1 MLNVNMKH
9 KRQAISLM
17 IILFISTLTFA
28 NPSPL
33 SVHFIDVG
41 QADSILVHTP
51 SGNNML
57 IDAGN
62 NADADTVT
70 SYLSRQKVKKLDV
83 LVGTHPHE
91 DHIGGMDVV
100 IQKFQIGKVYMPKKT
115 TNTRTFEDVLQA
127 VKDKGLKI
135 TSPVSGST
143 IALDPA
149 IKVEILAPNSASYKD
164 LNNYS
169 IVLKVTY
176 GKTSFLFT
184 GDAERESEKEM
195 LAKGY
200 NLKADVLKVGHH
212 GSNSSTSAAFL
223 KAVAPKY
230 AVICVGKDNDY
241 GHPKKEILDRLA
253 RARVKV
259 YRTDLNGTI
268 IAESDGEK
276 VTVKGRK

>member
-1 MLNVNMKH
+1 MKST
-9 KRQAISLM
+9 RLP
-17 IILFISTLTFA
+17 IILFIVLFVSTLTFA
-28 NPSPL
+28 NPSNL
-33 SVHFIDVG
+33 IVHFIDVG

-70 SYLSRQKVKKLDV
+70 SYLSGQGIKRLDV
-83 LVGTHPHE
+83 LIGTHPHE

-100 IQKFQIGKVYMPKKT
+100 IRQYPIGKVYMPKKT

-127 VKDKGLKI
+127 VKNKGLKI
-135 TSPVSGST
+135 TAPVAGSA
-143 IALDPA
+143 IDLDP
-149 IKVEILAPNSASYKD
+149 KVKVQILAPNSASYKD

-176 GKTSFLFT
+176 GKTSFLLT

-230 AVICVGKDNDY
+230 AVICVGMGNDY
-241 GHPKKEILDRLA
+241 GHPKQEILDRLS
-253 RARVKV
+253 RARVKIF
-259 YRTDLNGTI
+259 RTDLNGTI
-268 IAESDGEK
+268 IAESNGEK
-276 VTVKGRK
+276 VTIKGRK

>member
-1 MLNVNMKH
+1 MRTFKKSIITLSFIIVI
-9 KRQAISLM
+9 AFSSLG
-17 IILFISTLTFA
+17 LAASSL
-28 NPSPL
+28 L

-51 SGNNML
+51 SDNNML

-62 NADADTVT
+62 NADADTVK
-70 SYLSRQKVKKLDV
+70 SYLSRQGVKRLDV

-100 IQKFQIGKVYMPKKT
+100 IRQYPIGKVYMPKKT
-115 TNTRTFEDVLQA
+115 TNTRTFEDVLNA
-127 VKDKGLKI
+127 IKAKGLKI

-149 IKVEILAPNSASYKD
+149 VKIEILAPKSASYKD

-176 GKTSFLFT
+176 GKTSFLLT
-184 GDAERESEKEM
+184 GDAEKESEKEM

-223 KAVAPKY
+223 KAVSPKF
-230 AVICVGKDNDY
+230 AVICVGQGNDY
-241 GHPKKEILDRLA
+241 GHPKQEILNRLE
-253 RARVKV
+253 RAGVKV
-259 YRTDLNGTI
+259 FRTDRDGTVV
-268 IAESDGEK
+268 AESDGQK
-276 VTVKGRK
+276 INIKTAR

>member
-1 MLNVNMKH
+1 MKL
-9 KRQAISLM
+9 KKLPIIFLT
-17 IILFISTLTFA
+17 ILFVSTLTFA
-28 NPSPL
+28 APASL

-41 QADSILVHTP
+41 QADSILVHAP
-51 SGNNML
+51 GGHNML
-57 IDAGN
+57 VDAGN
-62 NADADTVT
+62 NADANTVT
-70 SYLSRQKVKKLDV
+70 SYLSKQGVKRVDV

-100 IQKFQIGKVYMPKKT
+100 IRQYQIGKIYMPRVT
-115 TNTRTFEDVLQA
+115 TNTRTFEDVLLA
-127 VKDKGLKI
+127 IKEKGLKAS
-135 TSPVSGST
+135 SPIPGSS
-143 IALDPA
+143 IDLDPA
-149 IKVEILAPNSASYKD
+149 VKVQIMAPNSTKYKD

-176 GKTSFLFT
+176 GKTSFLLT

-195 LAKGY
+195 LAKSY

-241 GHPKKEILDRLA
+241 GHPKPVTINRLG
-253 RARVKV
+253 RAGVKI

-268 IAESDGEK
+268 VAESDGSK
-276 VTVKGRK
+276 ISIKSQK

>member
-1 MLNVNMKH
+1 MQLK
-9 KRQAISLM
+9 KLP
-17 IILFISTLTFA
+17 IILLIVLFVTTLTFA
-28 NPSPL
+28 SPSDL

-62 NADADTVT
+62 NADDDTVT

-135 TSPVSGST
+135 TAPVAGSA
-143 IALDPA
+143 IDLDP
-149 IKVEILAPNSASYKD
+149 KVKVQILAPNSASYKD

-176 GKTSFLFT
+176 GKTSFLLT

-230 AVICVGKDNDY
+230 AVICVGQGNDY

-276 VTVKGRK
+276 VTVKGSK